1 MEHLKKTKQSSREF
15 LREMARNH
23 APLNFFFRGCNFLI
37 CGTKIHDNGS
47 CIHTVKNLDITDKTK
62 KRIGTIT
69 EADLQRIRDL
79 KK

>member
-1 MEHLKKTKQSSREF
+1 MKELSDYNNS
-15 LREMARNH
+15 LRY
-23 APLNFFFRGCNFLI
+23 FFFRGHNFEI
-37 CGTKIHDNGS
+37 VGTKIHDNGS

>member
-1 MEHLKKTKQSSREF
+1 MKPITARQRQKMKELSDYNNS
-15 LREMARNH
+15 LRY
-23 APLNFFFRGCNFLI
+23 FFFRGYNFEVV
-37 CGTKIHDNGS
+37 GTKIHNNGS